1 MFDKLFGRAKK
12 AADPQPVIHFGR
24 YSDNNKTVEKTAR
37 WTDAD
42 NLFAAKKHP
51 ESIDAFFDYL
61 RDDAANNVTFVRNGT
76 DFTFE
81 IYQGSKVVRGKGDGE
96 HLRNVHLIIV

>member
-1 MFDKLFGRAKK
+1 MFDKLFGRGKK
-12 AADPQPVIHFGR
+12 PTPRPAINFGR
-24 YSDNNKTVEKTAR
+24 YSDNNKTVEKTSR

-42 NLFAAKKHP
+42 NLFREKKYY

-61 RDDAANNVTFVRNGT
+61 RDDAADNVILKRNGQ

-81 IYQGSKVVRGKGDGE
+81 IYQGSKIVRGKGDAQRME
-96 HLRNVHLIIV
+96 A